1 MNSKHIQADLTP
13 TQHNSLKMSCSSWYT
28 KYIRFLWQTF
38 SINFVMLFWILD
50 CLINIIN
57 TYYTYK
63 NTYKSMI
70 KEIQHYQEIIKHL
83 DLFAR
88 YFWRGYS
95 LYPLPNS
102 LSLMSTFLKPLFP
115 ESYLKIFLTPAIK
128 QMLRMILFKI
138 RRCFCA

>member
-1 MNSKHIQADLTP
+1 
-13 TQHNSLKMSCSSWYT
+13 MSCSWYT

-50 CLINIIN
+50 CLINIIY
-57 TYYTYK
+57 TPTTYK

-115 ESYLKIFLTPAIK
+115 ESYLKIFLTPAF
-128 QMLRMILFKI
+128 FKI
-138 RRCFCA
+138 TRCFCTWVFKCFWSVCVSYILTAYWI